1 MDGRELVNFKSMLD
15 FDGKVVVVSGG
26 LGLIG
31 VEVCLSLLQH
41 NATVVVADLDKGAF
55 EAKFIVK
62 ESKDKVDFFRLDI
75 SSPESI
81 ESGIE
86 TIAENYKKIDV
97 WVNCGFPRTAD
108 WGKFVD
114 DIEFDDWNDNVR
126 MHLGGYFWASKR
138 ILEHMKVHR
147 AGSLINFGSI
157 YGVSGPNFSIYEGT
171 SMTLAAAYSAIKG
184 GVVNFSKYFATLY
197 GPYNIRV
204 NSVNPGGVFDHQ
216 DATFVERYNNQTP
229 LGRMAKAHEIA
240 MPVLFLASDAAS
252 YITVHTLMVDG
263 GWTAW

>member
-86 TIAENYKKIDV
+86 TIAEKYKKIDV
-97 WVNCGFPRTAD
+97 SCSGIRFVHDSGYGRALALPWSLRRHTGLGQECGITNDWVTNER
-108 WGKFVD
+108 
-114 DIEFDDWNDNVR
+114 
-126 MHLGGYFWASKR
+126 L
-138 ILEHMKVHR
+138 
-147 AGSLINFGSI
+147 
-157 YGVSGPNFSIYEGT
+157 
-171 SMTLAAAYSAIKG
+171 
-184 GVVNFSKYFATLY
+184 KY
-197 GPYNIRV
+197 
-204 NSVNPGGVFDHQ
+204 
-216 DATFVERYNNQTP
+216 
-229 LGRMAKAHEIA
+229 
-240 MPVLFLASDAAS
+240 
-252 YITVHTLMVDG
+252 
-263 GWTAW
+263 